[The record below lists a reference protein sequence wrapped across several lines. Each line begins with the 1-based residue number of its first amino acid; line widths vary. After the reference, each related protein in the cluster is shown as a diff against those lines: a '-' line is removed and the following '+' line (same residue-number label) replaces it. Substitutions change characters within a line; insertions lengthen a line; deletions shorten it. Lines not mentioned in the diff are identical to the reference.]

1 MQQAYGRPPARD
13 LALLGI
19 VVVAISTS
27 GPIIAV
33 TLAPALAIAFWRSVI
48 GAGLTAP
55 WVLIRRRSEF
65 LRLTRREWML
75 GLGAGLLLGAHF
87 ATWVPS
93 LRFTSVAASTALVA
107 TQPVWA
113 ALIARAR
120 GAHIPPRAWLGMTL
134 AIAGALV
141 LTGVNFALDPR
152 SLIGDG
158 LALAGAVLA
167 AAYVSTGEA
176 VRKTVSTST
185 YTLIAYSAATVLL
198 VVVCLATGAELW
210 GYPASAWWWI
220 IALTLGAQL
229 LGHTLANRVL
239 ATTSATV
246 LSLAILFE
254 MPGATIIAAVF
265 IGQFPT
271 LWLWPAVAL
280 MFAGLVLVI
289 RSSDGRNVTES
300 SPV

>member
-1 MQQAYGRPPARD
+1 M
-13 LALLGI
+13 L
-19 VVVAISTS
+19 AISTS

-33 TLAPALAIAFWRSVI
+33 TLAPALAIALWRSVL

-55 WVLIRRRSEF
+55 WVLVRRRSEF
-65 LRLTRREWML
+65 VRLTRREWLL
-75 GLGAGLLLGAHF
+75 GLGAGLFLGAHF

-93 LRFTSVAASTALVA
+93 LRFTTVAASTALVA
-107 TQPVWA
+107 TQPIWA

-120 GAHIPPRAWLGMTL
+120 GVHIPRRAWVGMAL
-134 AIAGALV
+134 AICGALV
-141 LTGVNFALDPR
+141 LTGVDFSLDPR

-167 AAYVSTGEA
+167 AAYVSTGET
-176 VRKTVSTST
+176 VRQTVSTST

-198 VVVCLATGAELW
+198 LVVCLATGADLW
-210 GYPASAWWWI
+210 GYPTSAWLWI

-289 RSSDGRNVTES
+289 RSGDGRTVTES